1 MGQSVNPKRI
11 LVADDEPHLTRVIEI
26 FLRREGYVVDVVRDG
41 RDAMDYILRRP
52 PDALVTDINM
62 PRMTGKELCLEL
74 ERQLPQREFKIIVLS
89 SSTDREHRDWSNRMR
104 NTVFMEKPVSMR
116 LLVSMLATDF
126 ANDRAEGSSSDA

>member
-1 MGQSVNPKRI
+1 VNPKRI
-11 LVADDEPHLTRVIEI
+11 LVADDEPHLTRVIEL

-41 RDAMDYILRRP
+41 REAMDYILRRP

-74 ERQLPQREFKIIVLS
+74 EQQLPQRQFKIIVLS
-89 SSTDREHRDWSNRMR
+89 SLADREHRDWSNRMR

-116 LLVSMLATDF
+116 LLVSTLATYF
-126 ANDRAEGSSSDA
+126 ANDRAERSSSDA

>member
-1 MGQSVNPKRI
+1 MNPKRI

-41 RDAMDYILRRP
+41 REAMDYILQRP
-52 PDALVTDINM
+52 PDVLVTDINM

-89 SSTDREHRDWSNRMR
+89 SLTDREHRVWSNRMR

-116 LLVSMLATDF
+116 LLVSMLTTHF
-126 ANDRAEGSSSDA
+126 ANDRAKRSSSDA

>member
-1 MGQSVNPKRI
+1 MNPKRI
-11 LVADDEPHLTRVIEI
+11 LVADDEPHLSRVIEI

-41 RDAMDYILRRP
+41 RDALDYILRRP

-74 ERQLPQREFKIIVLS
+74 EQKLPQREFKIIVLS
-89 SSTDREHRDWSNRMR
+89 SMTDLEHREWSTKMR

-116 LLVSMLATDF
+116 LLVSMLTEGF

>member
-1 MGQSVNPKRI
+1 VNPKRI
-11 LVADDEPHLTRVIEI
+11 LVADDEPHLSRVIEL

-41 RDAMDYILRRP
+41 REALDYILRRP

-74 ERQLPQREFKIIVLS
+74 EQQLPQRQFKIIVLS
-89 SSTDREHRDWSNRMR
+89 SMTDRDHRDWSNRMR

-116 LLVSMLATDF
+116 SLVSMLTADF
-126 ANDRAEGSSSDA
+126 ANDRAEERSSDA

>member
-1 MGQSVNPKRI
+1 VNPKRI

-26 FLRREGYVVDVVRDG
+26 FLRREGYVVDVVHDG
-41 RDAMDYILRRP
+41 REALDYILRRP

-74 ERQLPQREFKIIVLS
+74 EQQLPQREFRIIVLS
-89 SSTDREHRDWSNRMR
+89 SMTDREHRDWSTRMR

-116 LLVSMLATDF
+116 LLVSMLTADF
-126 ANDRAEGSSSDA
+126 ANDRTEGRSSDA